1 MIKGAIFDVD
11 GTLLNSMPVWSNL
24 GEIYLRSL
32 GIEAEKGLGEALS
45 AMSLPQGADYLIHHY
60 HLGKTRGKV
69 LEGINREVKDFYAE
83 KVPLK
88 NGVRNFLEGLKEH
101 GIPMV
106 IVTTSDRGNVEAALR
121 RLGVLNYFDR
131 VLTCTEMGT
140 DKNRPDIY
148 LAASLQLDTEPSET
162 LVFEDAF
169 HAVLTAKRAGFKVV
183 AVYDKSNDS
192 KLGKTWNTADI
203 YLSEYTDFDM
213 FWRRVSKG

>member
-88 NGVRNFLEGLKEH
+88 NGVRNFRWGL
-101 GIPMV
+101 G
-106 IVTTSDRGNVEAALR
+106 S
-121 RLGVLNYFDR
+121 
-131 VLTCTEMGT
+131 MGF
-140 DKNRPDIY
+140 P
-148 LAASLQLDTEPSET
+148 
-162 LVFEDAF
+162 
-169 HAVLTAKRAGFKVV
+169 
-183 AVYDKSNDS
+183 
-192 KLGKTWNTADI
+192 W
-203 YLSEYTDFDM
+203 
-213 FWRRVSKG
+213 

>member
-1 MIKGAIFDVD
+1 M
-11 GTLLNSMPVWSNL
+11 
-24 GEIYLRSL
+24 
-32 GIEAEKGLGEALS
+32 
-45 AMSLPQGADYLIHHY
+45 
-60 HLGKTRGKV
+60 
-69 LEGINREVKDFYAE
+69 
-83 KVPLK
+83 
-88 NGVRNFLEGLKEH
+88 
-101 GIPMV
+101 
-106 IVTTSDRGNVEAALR
+106 R

-213 FWRRVSKG
+213 SWRRVSKG